1 MDETISLTAWGNL
14 EKYGIESLGFNIG
27 SEIELRLWKSEINS
41 EVALN
46 ELLDNSNFGESP
58 FSMGKVEIIEE
69 LDLPEFFSLEQNFP
83 NPFNPTT
90 FISFRLNENVQNV
103 ELNVFDI
110 KGNFIVS
117 LVSGSMEAG
126 NHSIEWNAL
135 DESGIMVPA
144 GIYFY
149 SLQSNQTVI
158 TRKMVLMK

>member
-1 MDETISLTAWGNL
+1 
-14 EKYGIESLGFNIG
+14 
-27 SEIELRLWKSEINS
+27 
-41 EVALN
+41 
-46 ELLDNSNFGESP
+46 
-58 FSMGKVEIIEE
+58 MGKVEIIEE
-69 LDLPEFFSLEQNFP
+69 LDLPQFFSLEQNFP